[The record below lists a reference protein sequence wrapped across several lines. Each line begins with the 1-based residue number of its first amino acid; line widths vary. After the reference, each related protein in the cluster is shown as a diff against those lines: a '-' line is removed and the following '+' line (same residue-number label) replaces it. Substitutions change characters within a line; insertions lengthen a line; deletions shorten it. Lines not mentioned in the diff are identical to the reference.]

1 MNNSI
6 HDYVFHFN
14 EYTKLW
20 YAIPRNVY
28 KEYWDNQDTKGVLK
42 SKEISVLIELIN
54 KGTQFIEK
62 L

>member
-42 SKEISVLIELIN
+42 SKEISVLIE
-54 KGTQFIEK
+54 
-62 L
+62 